1 MSMEFVSFLDEMRK
15 KRIAFYYPQHAYRGP
30 VYGIDDDTQGK
41 VKLQSLL
48 KEQVCQF
55 FHFS

>member
-48 KEQVCQF
+48 KEHHF